1 MAGLKPTQK
10 ARLLT
15 LDAIDGRTSAARSAR
30 DMMADIESDLGG
42 RDQCS
47 TAELQLIQRAAI
59 TGAILEDMEAQWL
72 AGGPIDAATYTAL
85 GNAQRR
91 YLETVGLKRAP
102 RDVTSLGQIL
112 KERKE

>member
-1 MAGLKPTQK
+1 MTRPRATKL
-10 ARLLT
+10 AT
-15 LDAIDGRTSAARSAR
+15 LDQLDGRTLAAKAARDTIASIA
-30 DMMADIESDLGG
+30 SDLGG
-42 RDQCS
+42 ADQLS
-47 TAELQLIQRAAI
+47 TAEMQIIQRAAV

-72 AGGPIDAATYTAL
+72 SGAPIDAPTYVAL

-102 RDVTSLGQIL
+102 RDVTTLGQIL

>member
-1 MAGLKPTQK
+1 MTRPLKTK
-10 ARLLT
+10 LAT
-15 LDAIDGRTSAARSAR
+15 LSELDGRTAAARAVR

-42 RDQCS
+42 RAELS

-59 TGAILEDMEAQWL
+59 TGAILEDMEAAWL
-72 AGGPIDAATYTAL
+72 AGGQIDAPTYVAL

-102 RDVTSLGQIL
+102 RDVTTLGQIL
-112 KERKE
+112 KERKND